1 MPTKDATNIR
11 QRRSDKG
18 KSVFSSDEELLKKAL
33 GPGKHR
39 IWIRSV
45 VILSVMILVYFYTR
59 KEKETKFA
67 QAKEDIILR
76 VQRFD
81 CSESYLSEINDFS
94 KCVPKHCGRFVTDS
108 LVDSMEIEKL
118 REIASKGFELSQSSG
133 GASIIDL
140 HTGAISHG
148 ENFVNLYK
156 LEKAKGLFKKEHL
169 LTYKLVKEKIKT
181 AIADRFEIDQKHLFL
196 TFPTF
201 FSKITNETAKT
212 VHDEYW
218 HPHVDKKTYESFHY
232 TSLLYLSD
240 FGKDFKG
247 GRFRFIDGG
256 ENEEKPK
263 KFSYVEPK
271 KGRLSA
277 FTSGEENVHNVEMV
291 EEGERLAIT
300 ISFTCNEKFAIADPK
315 LEG

>member
-1 MPTKDATNIR
+1 MC
-11 QRRSDKG
+11 
-18 KSVFSSDEELLKKAL
+18 
-33 GPGKHR
+33 
-39 IWIRSV
+39 
-45 VILSVMILVYFYTR
+45 LVYFYAR

-67 QAKEDIILR
+67 LAREDIILR

-81 CSESYLSEINDFS
+81 CSESYLSEITEFP
-94 KCVPKHCGRFVTDS
+94 KCVPTHCGRFVSDS
-108 LVDSMEIEKL
+108 LVDAMEVTKL
-118 REIASKGFELSQSSG
+118 REIAEEGFQLSESSG
-133 GASIIDL
+133 GASILDL
-140 HTGAISHG
+140 HSGAISHG

-156 LEKAKGLFKKEHL
+156 LESSKGLFKKEHL

-181 AIADRFEIDQKHLFL
+181 AIADRFEIDQKHLYL
-196 TFPTF
+196 TYPTF

-247 GRFRFIDGG
+247 GRFRFIDGSEADG
-256 ENEEKPK
+256 EKPK
-263 KFSYVEPK
+263 KFSYIEPK

-277 FTSGEENVHNVEMV
+277 FTSGEENLHNVEKV
-291 EEGERLAIT
+291 EEGERYAIT
-300 ISFTCNEKFAIADPK
+300 ISFTCNEKFAIGDPK